1 MIRKLVRQMLL
12 AQIFS
17 ALTVSLCLLI
27 DNIMIGRFLGVEAIA
42 AYGLANPILLVIGAI
57 GLAICIALCAC
68 TTMKNHR
75 VLQWT
80 TVAASVLTG
89 WILIFL
95 HHAVFS
101 EARALYQHAERVREA
116 QRETYTGTFEQTDT
130 VLRVRKGIT
139 LRRVN
144 AHCGGRD
151 TVLNVSEVKAK
162 RLPKRFSGTVE
173 AADFFIVTAEVNGD
187 A

>member
-1 MIRKLVRQMLL
+1 MEHIDLYPIEEAQQLTDRRRKAVRLM
-12 AQIFS
+12 
-17 ALTVSLCLLI
+17 
-27 DNIMIGRFLGVEAIA
+27 
-42 AYGLANPILLVIGAI
+42 LVIGAI
-57 GLAICIALCAC
+57 GLAICIVLCAC

-80 TVAASVLTG
+80 TVVASVLTG

-162 RLPKRFSGTVE
+162 RLPKRFCGTVE